1 MFFLYDYVLYL
12 LVVPALLFVFSFKKS
27 NNILE
32 TVFSQAV
39 IKQLLLH
46 PQLIQA
52 SMRYR
57 YFLLVISLMI
67 IALARPV
74 YLKQNTVIK
83 QMSSSAVIA
92 LDVSESMNSS
102 DIYPS
107 RFTLAKEK
115 LVKLIEKAEHL
126 HAGVLL
132 FAKNS
137 YMLYPLSE
145 DTQALA
151 YMLKNAQIKQKFEP
165 NTNLFGV
172 FEASEK
178 MLHTEKTK
186 NIILLSDGAEDVTRV
201 DETAYIRKN
210 HLRLY
215 VIDFA
220 SRKNNALNNMVQKS
234 HGYYTKYKWGE
245 GDIEKILNAI
255 QKSSQKIS
263 ADAYDMKQYQELFM
277 YPLGLALLILYFV
290 FILGLK
296 KKHTVKLTVLFA
308 LMQLTF
314 LNTPVNAGAF
324 DFITLQKAKS
334 FYATKQ
340 YEQAVE
346 CYKKLKPTSAV
357 NYNIANALYK
367 KHEYLQAI
375 KYYKKAL
382 GKDKLFNA
390 KIYHNIGNCYVQRGK
405 LELAKS
411 QFEHSLQ
418 LHVFD
423 KTKKNLQ
430 IITQELKKR
439 KKLKKIFSR
448 GTAKVCFKNR
458 LEQMNNDYKVSSK
471 YKIKLQK
478 LVLSEEEKWIKIIQK
493 QKTPV
498 FLQKIRTKRSSSDS
512 KKPW

>member
-1 MFFLYDYVLYL
+1 MFFLYDDVLYL
-12 LVVPALLFVFSFKKS
+12 LVIPALLFVFSFKKRK
-27 NNILE
+27 NTLE
-32 TVFSQAV
+32 NVFSQAV
-39 IKQLLLH
+39 IRQLTLH
-46 PQLIQA
+46 PQWLQA
-52 SMRYR
+52 SLRYR

-74 YLKQNTVIK
+74 YLKQNALIQ

-92 LDVSESMNSS
+92 LDVSESMNAS

-107 RFTLAKEK
+107 RLVLAKEK

-126 HAGVLL
+126 HVGVLL

-145 DTQALA
+145 DTQALV

-172 FEASEK
+172 FEASNK
-178 MLHTEKTK
+178 MLRTEKTK
-186 NIILLSDGAEDVTRV
+186 NIILLSDGGEDVTRV

-220 SRKNNALNNMVQKS
+220 SRSNNALKSMVKKS
-234 HGYYTKYKWGE
+234 HGYYTKYQWGE
-245 GDIEKILNAI
+245 DDIEKILNAI
-255 QKSSQKIS
+255 QKSSQKII
-263 ADAYDMKQYQELFM
+263 ANAYDMKQYQELFM
-277 YPLGLALLILYFV
+277 YPLGFALLILYFV
-290 FILGLK
+290 FISGLK
-296 KKHTVKLTVLFA
+296 KKHTVTLAVLFG

-314 LNTPVNAGAF
+314 LNTSANAGVF
-324 DFITLQKAKS
+324 DFITLQKAES
-334 FYATKQ
+334 FYAQKQ
-340 YEQAVE
+340 YEQAIKY
-346 CYKKLKPTSAV
+346 YKKLKPTNEV

-367 KHEYLQAI
+367 KREYLQAI

-390 KIYHNIGNCYVQRGK
+390 KIYHNIGNCYVQSGK
-405 LELAKS
+405 LERAKS

-418 LHVFD
+418 LHAFD
-423 KTKKNLQ
+423 ETKKNLQ

-458 LEQMNNDYKVSSK
+458 LEQMNNEYKVSSK